1 MSTQSSTFDLGK
13 AANIL
18 FTAGLIGFIASLF
31 FWFVAMPGG
40 PAAAMERQGSSTV
53 MAVYAQCLYD
63 SAFYVSWL
71 SCPLGGNLYLLVWAS
86 VGLLLLGLLLKASS
100 KSA

>member
-1 MSTQSSTFDLGK
+1 MSTRSSFNIGK

-18 FTAGLIGFIASLF
+18 FTAGLIGSVALLF
-31 FWFVAMPGG
+31 LWFVSMPGG
-40 PAAAMERQGSSTV
+40 PGAAMEGQGSSTV

-63 SAFYVSWL
+63 SAFYVSWP
-71 SCPLGGNLYLLVWAS
+71 SCPLGGKIYLLVWAS
-86 VGLLLLGLLLKASS
+86 VGILLLGLLLKASS